1 MYPITFVSLGPGEAD
16 LITLKGLK
24 SLQTADCIFYPA
36 TIVNE
41 GNISSRALDILTEL
55 NIDSQKTIF
64 FHVPMSKNR
73 SPATEAYKKVS
84 QEAERQYRKGLKVA
98 IVAEGDAGFYSSVHY
113 ISDNLVNQGILVEH
127 IAGIPAFIA
136 SGALAG
142 IHIVKQE
149 EELNVIPGVISG
161 SDLIQKIQSGKVVV
175 IMKVSQ
181 CQEAV
186 KECIS
191 MIPKAKFHYFE
202 NVGVNDKEYYTLNT
216 EEIISRKFPYFSLM
230 IIHKSQDCYE

>member
-1 MYPITFVSLGPGEAD
+1 MYPIAFVSLGPGEAD

-24 SLQTADCIFYPA
+24 TLEAADCIFYPA
-36 TIVNE
+36 TIVKE
-41 GNISSRALDILTEL
+41 SALSSRALDIMVEL
-55 NIDSQKTIF
+55 EIDSKKAIP
-64 FHVPMSKNR
+64 FHVPMSKDR
-73 SPATEAYKKVS
+73 SLAIEAYNRVS
-84 QEAERQYRKGLKVA
+84 KEAEQQYLKGLKVA
-98 IVAEGDAGFYSSVHY
+98 IVAEGDAGFYSSIHY
-113 ISDNLVNQGILVEH
+113 IFDTLTNQNIPVEH

-149 EELNVIPGVISG
+149 EELNVIPGIISAN
-161 SDLIQKIQSGKVVV
+161 DLIGKIESGKVVV

-191 MIPKAKFHYFE
+191 KIPTATFHYFE
-202 NVGVNDKEYYTLNT
+202 NVGVKDKEYYTNDIQ
-216 EEIISRKFPYFSLM
+216 EIIVRKFPYFSLM
-230 IIHKSQDCYE
+230 IIHQ

>member
-1 MYPITFVSLGPGEAD
+1 MYPIAFVSLGPGEAD

-24 SLQTADCIFYPA
+24 SLQNADCILYPA
-36 TIVNE
+36 TILKE
-41 GNISSRALDILTEL
+41 GNLSSRALDILTEL
-55 NIDSQKTIF
+55 NIDSQKTIP
-64 FHVPMSKNR
+64 FHVPMSKDR
-73 SPATEAYKKVS
+73 SQAIEAYNQVS
-84 QEAERQYRKGLKVA
+84 IDAEQQYSKGLKVA
-98 IVAEGDAGFYSSVHY
+98 IVAEGDAGFYSSIHY
-113 ISDNLVNQGILVEH
+113 ISDNLTRKSIPVEH

-149 EELNVIPGVISG
+149 EELNVIPGVISAG
-161 SDLIQKIQSGKVVV
+161 DLIQKIQSGKVVV

-191 MIPKAKFHYFE
+191 TIPTATFHYFE
-202 NVGVNDKEYYTLNT
+202 NVGIKYKEYYTLNT

-230 IIHKSQDCYE
+230 IIHK

>member
-1 MYPITFVSLGPGEAD
+1 MYPIAFVSLGPGEAD

-24 SLQTADCIFYPA
+24 ALQKADCIFYPA
-36 TIVNE
+36 TISKENT
-41 GNISSRALDILTEL
+41 ISSRALDIMTEL
-55 NIDSQKTIF
+55 NIDRGKTIP

-73 SPATEAYKKVS
+73 SLAIEAYRNAS
-84 QEAERQYRKGLKVA
+84 QDAEEYHSKGLKVA
-98 IVAEGDAGFYSSVHY
+98 IVAEGDSGFYSSIHY
-113 ISDNLVNQGILVEH
+113 ILDNLVMHEIPVER

-149 EELNVIPGVISG
+149 EELNVIPGIIAAT
-161 SDLIQKIQSGKVVV
+161 DLIRKIESGKTVV

-181 CQEAV
+181 CQDPV

-191 MIPKAKFHYFE
+191 TIPTATFHYFE
-202 NVGVNDKEYYTLNT
+202 NVGIKDKEYYTSNT
-216 EEIISRKFPYFSLM
+216 EDIISRKFPYFSLM
-230 IIHKSQDCYE
+230 IIHL

>member
-1 MYPITFVSLGPGEAD
+1 MYPIAFVSLGPGEAD

-24 SLQTADCIFYPA
+24 ALQAADCIFYPA
-36 TIVNE
+36 TITKE
-41 GNISSRALDILTEL
+41 SAASSRALDIMIEL
-55 NIDSQKTIF
+55 GIDSKKTIP

-73 SPATEAYKKVS
+73 SLAIEAYNRVS
-84 QEAERQYRKGLKVA
+84 QEAEQQYLKGTKVA
-98 IVAEGDAGFYSSVHY
+98 IVAEGDAGFYSSIHY
-113 ISDNLVNQGILVEH
+113 IFDTLTKQNIPVEH

-149 EELNVIPGVISG
+149 EELNVIPGIIS
-161 SDLIQKIQSGKVVV
+161 SNDLIEKIESGKVVV

-181 CQEAV
+181 CKEAV

-191 MIPKAKFHYFE
+191 RIPTATFHYFE
-202 NVGVNDKEYYTLNT
+202 NVGVKEKEYYTCKT
-216 EEIISRKFPYFSLM
+216 EEIAARKFPYFTLM
-230 IIHKSQDCYE
+230 IIHK

>member
-1 MYPITFVSLGPGEAD
+1 MYPIAFVSLGPGEAD

-24 SLQTADCIFYPA
+24 TLEAADCIFYPA
-36 TIVNE
+36 TIIKE
-41 GNISSRALDILTEL
+41 DAISSRALDIITEL
-55 NIDSQKTIF
+55 NIDSKKAIP
-64 FHVPMSKNR
+64 FHVPMSKDR
-73 SPATEAYKKVS
+73 SLAIEAYHRIS
-84 QEAERQYRKGLKVA
+84 QEAEQQYLKGLKVA
-98 IVAEGDAGFYSSVHY
+98 IVAEGDAGFYSSIHY
-113 ISDNLVNQGILVEH
+113 IFDTLTKQNIPVEH

-149 EELNVIPGVISG
+149 EELNVIPGIISAN
-161 SDLIQKIQSGKVVV
+161 DLIGKIESGKVVV

-191 MIPKAKFHYFE
+191 KIPTATFHYFE
-202 NVGVNDKEYYTLNT
+202 NVGVKDKEYYTNHT
-216 EEIISRKFPYFSLM
+216 HEIIARKFPYFSLM
-230 IIHKSQDCYE
+230 IIHQ

>member
-1 MYPITFVSLGPGEAD
+1 MYPIAFVSLGPGEAD

-24 SLQTADCIFYPA
+24 ALQAADCIFYPA
-36 TIVNE
+36 TIVKE
-41 GNISSRALDILTEL
+41 SALSSRALDIMVEL
-55 NIDSQKTIF
+55 EIDSKKAIP

-73 SPATEAYKKVS
+73 SLAIEAYNQVS
-84 QEAERQYRKGLKVA
+84 KEAEQQYLKGLKVA
-98 IVAEGDAGFYSSVHY
+98 IVAEGDAGFYSSIHY
-113 ISDNLVNQGILVEH
+113 IFDTLTTQNIPVEH

-149 EELNVIPGVISG
+149 EELNVIPGIISAD
-161 SDLIQKIQSGKVVV
+161 DLINKIKSGKVVV

-186 KECIS
+186 KECITA
-191 MIPKAKFHYFE
+191 IPTATFHYFE
-202 NVGVNDKEYYTLNT
+202 NVGVKDKEYYTNNT
-216 EEIISRKFPYFSLM
+216 QEIIARKFPYFSLM
-230 IIHKSQDCYE
+230 IIHQ